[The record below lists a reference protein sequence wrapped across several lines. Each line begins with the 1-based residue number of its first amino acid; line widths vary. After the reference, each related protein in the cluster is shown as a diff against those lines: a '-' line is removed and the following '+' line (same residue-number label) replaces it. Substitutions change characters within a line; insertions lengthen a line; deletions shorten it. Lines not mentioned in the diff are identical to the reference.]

1 MFYFVIETIM
11 WGKITI
17 VRIINCYITLQST
30 SGNEEIGNISDI
42 LFTASL
48 IIKLI
53 MQTLFA

>member
-1 MFYFVIETIM
+1 M
-11 WGKITI
+11 WGKIAI

-30 SGNEEIGNISDI
+30 SGNKEIGNIRGI

-53 MQTLFA
+53 MQTLFT